1 MLLDN
6 AIKVFRVAVRMGEN
20 LKPAYVTRKILYRK
34 LGGERL
40 NFVCK
45 LIWALL
51 HMTEKGKIVSH

>member
-45 LIWALL
+45 LI
-51 HMTEKGKIVSH
+51 